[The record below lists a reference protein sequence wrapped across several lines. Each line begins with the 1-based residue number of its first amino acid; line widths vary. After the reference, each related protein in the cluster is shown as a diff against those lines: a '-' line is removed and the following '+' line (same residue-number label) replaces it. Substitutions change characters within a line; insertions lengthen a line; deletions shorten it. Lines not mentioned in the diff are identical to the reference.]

1 MKSISL
7 CLIKLQFFIKKKKK
21 VNKLSNISSNR
32 GNSDICNIHVLL
44 KKKKKKKKKPKTIKA
59 RHWQFIPKE
68 NMSLVYC
75 IVMMTAVTLLA

>member
-44 KKKKKKKKKPKTIKA
+44 KKKEKKKKPKTIKA

>member
-1 MKSISL
+1 MIYVIYMYFS
-7 CLIKLQFFIKKKKK
+7 
-21 VNKLSNISSNR
+21 
-32 GNSDICNIHVLL
+32 
-44 KKKKKKKKKPKTIKA
+44 KKKKKKKKPKTIKA